1 MATIQERSGKNGKI
15 KYRAL
20 VRMHGYPDQS
30 ATFDRKT
37 DAKLWAQKTETDLQA
52 GRVTHVHEARR
63 RDAVEMID
71 RYIADVLPHK
81 RQSCV
86 GQTKTELNWWR
97 NELRGLKI
105 ADVTPSV
112 ISARRDKLARTV
124 NSRGRIYAPAS
135 VNRHLAALSSVF
147 TVAVREWGW
156 AESSPVAKVSK
167 LREPRGRV
175 RFLSDAE
182 RERLLQACRG
192 SSNRFLYPV
201 VVLALSTGMR
211 YGEIMRLTWSSV
223 DLDNANVVL
232 HQTKNGDRRTV
243 PLTGHALE
251 VVQKLHLEKAEDS
264 VMLFPSTKPSKR
276 LLKHI
281 EIARS
286 WCKAVAEAE
295 LEDFRFH
302 DLRHSAASYLAMSG
316 ATLAELSAVL
326 GHKTLQMVK
335 RYAHLTENH
344 TRQIVERMNK
354 SIFSGN

>member
-1 MATIQERSGKNGKI
+1 M
-15 KYRAL
+15 
-20 VRMHGYPDQS
+20 
-30 ATFDRKT
+30 DRKT
-37 DAKLWAQKTETDLQA
+37 DAKLWAQKMEVDLLA
-52 GRVTHVHEARR
+52 GRIVHVHEARR
-63 RDAVEMID
+63 RTAVEMID
-71 RYIADVLPHK
+71 RYLTDVLPHK
-81 RQSCV
+81 RRSCV
-86 GQTKTELNWWR
+86 GQTKTELKWWR
-97 NELRGLKI
+97 QELRGLKI

-112 ISARRDKLARTV
+112 IAASRDKLARTI

-135 VNRHLAALSSVF
+135 VNRHLAALSSVY

-156 AESSPVAKVSK
+156 AEDSPVAKVSK
-167 LREPRGRV
+167 LREPQGRV
-175 RFLSDAE
+175 RFLSEVE
-182 RERLLQACRG
+182 RERLLEACRA
-192 SSNRFLYPV
+192 SSNPCLYPV

-223 DLDNANVVL
+223 DLDNAKVVL

-316 ATLAELSAVL
+316 ATLMELSEVL
-326 GHKTLQMVK
+326 GHKSLQMTK
-335 RYAHLTENH
+335 RYSHLAENH

-354 SIFSGN
+354 SIFREEG